1 MAADTTAHTPHVPS
15 ADLRPPRS
23 EVGVVGWLSK
33 NLFSS
38 WSNTL
43 LTLLGLWVT
52 WRVLSGVLDWAVF
65 SAVWTGNDGNDCR
78 VPDAGACWPFV
89 TAKFG
94 QFMYGRYPDA
104 ERWRV
109 LLTYAMTAITLGAL
123 MLPAATLQGL
133 VWLLTARW
141 LQQHLG
147 RTPGLRLLAP
157 LGVMAAVALV
167 LYGSFLG
174 TEGPV
179 YRLLRQYGTVVYF
192 GFTCLCMLLAGGAVQ
207 KLAAAGVLRLP
218 RLLEVTMLVLA
229 AALVL
234 LGLGNAIVAAVLGGE
249 WKARIENV
257 TEWWAALIF
266 VAVFLALAAMWARLK
281 LRLTLSR

>member
-1 MAADTTAHTPHVPS
+1 MKRAPRPAIDTASPAPATWPLWPLPLLAGLLPLVATLTAWALSVQLGLVPS
-15 ADLRPPRS
+15 C
-23 EVGVVGWLSK
+23 
-33 NLFSS
+33 N
-38 WSNTL
+38 
-43 LTLLGLWVT
+43 
-52 WRVLSGVLDWAVF
+52 
-65 SAVWTGNDGNDCR
+65 
-78 VPDAGACWPFV
+78 PFV
-89 TAKFG
+89 DGCVSISRAARHELPSHLF
-94 QFMYGRYPDA
+94 R
-104 ERWRV
+104 
-109 LLTYAMTAITLGAL
+109 AL